1 MVTGLPKINIPAEI
15 CEECVQGKQHKNSF
29 SKDVGHMTKHYLK
42 VVYSD
47 VCGPMQ
53 VDSYGGNRY
62 FVTFIDDFSR
72 KLWIYL
78 IKRKDEVFDVFKRF
92 KSMVE
97 RQSGHKLKIL
107 KPGSGGEYTSS
118 DSGNYCDV
126 KGIVHE
132 VMSPYTP
139 QQNSVA
145 EKRNR

>member
-1 MVTGLPKINIPAEI
+1 MINVSAEI
-15 CEECVQGKQHKNSF
+15 CEKCVQGKQHRNSL
-29 SKDVGHMTKHYLK
+29 SKDTGRRTKHQLE
-42 VVYSD
+42 VVYFN

-53 VDSYGGNRY
+53 VDSCGGNRY

-78 IKRKDEVFDVFKRF
+78 IKRKNEVVDVFKCF

-97 RQSGHKLKIL
+97 RKSGHKLKIL

>member
-1 MVTGLPKINIPAEI
+1 ME
-15 CEECVQGKQHKNSF
+15 QFQQRF
-29 SKDVGHMTKHYLK
+29 GHRTKEHLE

-92 KSMVE
+92 KSMAE
-97 RQSGHKLKIL
+97 RQSGHKVKIL
-107 KPGSGGEYTSS
+107 KTDGGGEYTSS
-118 DSGNYCDV
+118 
-126 KGIVHE
+126 
-132 VMSPYTP
+132 
-139 QQNSVA
+139 
-145 EKRNR
+145 